1 MVANASMIANA
12 SPEVARLFLYSR
24 IARSSATR
32 GPPETAWTIT
42 AGVHAKDF
50 L

>member
-1 MVANASMIANA
+1 MIANA
-12 SPEVARLFLYSR
+12 SPEVARLFLYSQ
-24 IARSSATR
+24 IARSSAPR
-32 GPPETAWTIT
+32 LPPDTAWTIA